1 MFRIEHS
8 EKDPRECYLIDAD
21 SSVLLMERVE
31 EDRRRENRKRKRKRG
46 GSRTVKGRGDR
57 ID

>member
-31 EDRRRENRKRKRKRG
+31 EDRI
-46 GSRTVKGRGDR
+46 GRGR
-57 ID
+57 GRGREVEVGQLKVVEIE

>member
-31 EDRRRENRKRKRKRG
+31 EDRTG
-46 GSRTVKGRGDR
+46 IGRGR
-57 ID
+57 EVEVGLLKVLEIE